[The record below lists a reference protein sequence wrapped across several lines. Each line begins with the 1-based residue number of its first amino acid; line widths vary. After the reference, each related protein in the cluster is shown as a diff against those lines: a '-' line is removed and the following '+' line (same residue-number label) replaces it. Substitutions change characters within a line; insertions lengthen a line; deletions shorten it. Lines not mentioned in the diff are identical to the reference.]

1 MTGEVI
7 VSKLANALV
16 EDAEVDGTVAEV
28 GPAIGAPLERS
39 RQKYGGIWVGGR
51 VTLTTESLAFGA
63 NALNRAL
70 QTGTLDSAIPL
81 TSIVGVEELGGF
93 VSQKVRVT
101 YAGGSFTFRC
111 FGAKRVARQIRD
123 AVAAA
128 GSV

>member
-16 EDAEVDGTVAEV
+16 EDAEVDGTVAEMD
-28 GPAIGAPLERS
+28 IGAPLERS
-39 RQKYGGIWVGGR
+39 RQKYGGVWVGGR

-81 TSIVGVEELGGF
+81 TSIIGVEELGGF

-111 FGAKRVARQIRD
+111 FGAKRVARRIRD

>member
-16 EDAEVDGTVAEV
+16 EDAEVDGTVAEMD
-28 GPAIGAPLERS
+28 IGAPLERS
-39 RQKYGGIWVGGR
+39 RQKYGGVWVGGR

-81 TSIVGVEELGGF
+81 TSIIGVEELGGF